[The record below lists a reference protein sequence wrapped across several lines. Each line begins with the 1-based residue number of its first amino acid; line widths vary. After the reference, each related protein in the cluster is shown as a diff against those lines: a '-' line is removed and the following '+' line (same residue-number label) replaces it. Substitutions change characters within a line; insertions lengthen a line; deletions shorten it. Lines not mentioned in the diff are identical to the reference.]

1 MAIKN
6 QKIPTPTDIK
16 SSPISFS
23 QEELNELKVLKE
35 KLSQLAIDLGGLSIQ
50 KIRLEEREKS
60 LKQTLLDLERQE
72 ATIATKLTEKYG
84 KGSINL
90 ETGTFTPIK

>member
-1 MAIKN
+1 MAIE
-6 QKIPTPTDIK
+6 QKIPTPSEVK
-16 SSPISFS
+16 SAPVSFS

-35 KLSQLAIDLGGLSIQ
+35 KLSQLAIDLGGSSIQ

>member
-1 MAIKN
+1 MAIEK
-6 QKIPTPTDIK
+6 KVPTPAEVK
-16 SSPISFS
+16 SAPISFS

-60 LKQTLLDLERQE
+60 LKQTLLDLEKQE
-72 ATIATKLTEKYG
+72 ASIATKLTEKYG
-84 KGSINL
+84 RGSIDL
-90 ETGTFTPIK
+90 ETGTFTPAT